1 VNGGWSRAAGAGR
14 QCAPAAPD
22 LALLGGPS
30 TSPLEATSLPFN
42 PVVSSPNL
50 RALGLGVMSYFV
62 LGLIVGWLLPHV
74 THPVGW
80 VMLSILFFA
89 PGVVVG
95 ISAKRSPLMHG
106 VLLGLLIVGFMAFL
120 IALGG
125 ALGVKGT
132 TEGLRQFGAFAVG
145 SALVLMIFCS
155 LAAVLGDFIGDR
167 VRGL

>member
-1 VNGGWSRAAGAGR
+1 
-14 QCAPAAPD
+14 
-22 LALLGGPS
+22 
-30 TSPLEATSLPFN
+30 
-42 PVVSSPNL
+42 
-50 RALGLGVMSYFV
+50 
-62 LGLIVGWLLPHV
+62 V

-80 VMLSILFFA
+80 VLLSILLFA

-95 ISAKRSPLMHG
+95 ITAKRSPLMHG

-120 IALGG
+120 IVLTG

-132 TEGLRQFGAFAVG
+132 TEGLRQFGPFAVT

>member
-1 VNGGWSRAAGAGR
+1 V
-14 QCAPAAPD
+14 
-22 LALLGGPS
+22 
-30 TSPLEATSLPFN
+30 PFS

-50 RALGLGVMSYFV
+50 GALGLGVLSYFV
-62 LGLIVGWLLPHV
+62 LGVIVGWLLAQV

-80 VMLSILFFA
+80 VFLSILLFA

-95 ISAKRSPLMHG
+95 MTAKRSPLMHG

-120 IALGG
+120 IVLSG

-132 TEGLRQFGAFAVG
+132 TEGLRQFGPFAVG

>member
-1 VNGGWSRAAGAGR
+1 MSF
-14 QCAPAAPD
+14 
-22 LALLGGPS
+22 S
-30 TSPLEATSLPFN
+30 

-50 RALGLGVMSYFV
+50 AALGLGVLSYFV
-62 LGLIVGWLLPHV
+62 WGVIVGWLLPHV

-80 VMLSILFFA
+80 VLLSILLFA

-95 ISAKRSPLMHG
+95 MTAKRSPLMHG

-120 IALGG
+120 IVLSG

-132 TEGLRQFGAFAVG
+132 TEGLRQFGPFAVG